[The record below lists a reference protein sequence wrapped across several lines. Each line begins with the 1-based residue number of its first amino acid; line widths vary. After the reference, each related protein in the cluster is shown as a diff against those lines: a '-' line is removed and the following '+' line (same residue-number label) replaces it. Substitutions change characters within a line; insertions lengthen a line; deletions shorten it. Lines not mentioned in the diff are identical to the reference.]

1 MFIYWN
7 CARYRTLASLKE
19 AEKNQLR
26 RRGACVGTG
35 EPLPSRF
42 RGGVATPLH
51 IFISHTYHKTQ
62 QLILDL
68 ANPEDYRAEFYQESG
83 SL

>member
-1 MFIYWN
+1 
-7 CARYRTLASLKE
+7 
-19 AEKNQLR
+19 
-26 RRGACVGTG
+26 VGTG